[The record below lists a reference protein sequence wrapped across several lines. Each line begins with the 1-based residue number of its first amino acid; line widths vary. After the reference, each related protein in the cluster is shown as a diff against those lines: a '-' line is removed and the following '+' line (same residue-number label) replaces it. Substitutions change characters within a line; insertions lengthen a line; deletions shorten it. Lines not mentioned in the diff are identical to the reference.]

1 MTSTRITATLDSI
14 ATAADVLAAFRGEAV
29 SDAASATRTA
39 DAVALLR
46 ARTDGATVGAVEEAS
61 ERAESARQTWLDLL
75 RTATDRRADL
85 ALAMLAASVE
95 GTSNKAVGDRYGC
108 DNSRV
113 PLWVAFGAWLANGGA
128 SKIPTHD
135 RESFLAEA
143 WGSLDQ
149 AKRNGLLNS
158 EAVREAVS
166 KGSKALG
173 RVAEGAVSAK
183 RDAVKAAAEAE
194 AKAAAEAEAARVLA
208 EAEAAE
214 AAADIVAEAEA
225 LTGEAYDPAD
235 TLTAD
240 MLAAMR
246 DSHDATLRVAACV
259 RVRGAAMTHAE
270 AEAVLAYAE
279 AMLETLATVAS
290 MAREVSVTPEAEA
303 V

>member
-1 MTSTRITATLDSI
+1 MSTTKIGTTLDAI
-14 ATAADVLAAFRGEAV
+14 ATASDILAAMRGEAV
-29 SDAASATRTA
+29 SDAASTTRTA

-46 ARTDGATVGAVEEAS
+46 ARTDGTSVVEVEQAS
-61 ERAESARQTWLDLL
+61 ERAENARQTWLDLL
-75 RTATDRRADL
+75 RSATDRRADL
-85 ALAMLAASVE
+85 ALAMAAASAE
-95 GTSNKAVGDRYGC
+95 GMTAKSIGERYGC

-128 SKIPTHD
+128 SKIPATD
-135 RESFLAEA
+135 RETFLSAS

-158 EAVREAVS
+158 DAVREAVT

-183 RDAVKAAAEAE
+183 RDAIKQAAEAE

-225 LTGEAYDPAD
+225 LVGESYDPAD

-246 DSHDATLRVAACV
+246 ESHDATGRVAACV
-259 RVRGAAMTHAE
+259 RVRGAEMTLAE

-279 AMLETLATVAS
+279 AMLEILAGVAS
-290 MAREVSVTPEAEA
+290 FAREVTVTPVA

>member
-1 MTSTRITATLDSI
+1 MSTKITATLDSI
-14 ATAADVLAAFRGEAV
+14 ATATDILAGFRGEAV
-29 SDAASATRTA
+29 TDAASTTRTA
-39 DAVALLR
+39 DALALLR
-46 ARTDGATVGAVEEAS
+46 SRTDGATVGAVEEAS

-95 GTSNKAVGDRYGC
+95 GMSNKAVGDRYGC

-113 PLWVAFGAWLANGGA
+113 PLWISFGAWLANGGA
-128 SKIPTHD
+128 SKIPAHD

-158 EAVREAVS
+158 EAVREAVT

-173 RVAEGAVSAK
+173 RVASGAVKAK
-183 RDAVKAAAEAE
+183 ADAVKAAAEAE
-194 AKAAAEAEAARVLA
+194 AKAQAEAEAARVLA
-208 EAEAAE
+208 EAEAEE
-214 AAADIVAEAEA
+214 AAADIAAEAEA
-225 LTGEAYDPAD
+225 LVGEAYDPAD

-246 DSHDATLRVAACV
+246 DSHDATLRVDACV
-259 RVRGAAMTHAE
+259 RVRFAEMTLAE
-270 AEAVLAYAE
+270 AEAVEAYAE
-279 AMLETLATVAS
+279 AMGEILAKIGGA
-290 MAREVSVTPEAEA
+290 AREVRLALTAAA

>member
-1 MTSTRITATLDSI
+1 MTSTKITATLDSI

-29 SDAASATRTA
+29 SDAASTTRTA

-46 ARTDGATVGAVEEAS
+46 SRTDGATVADVEAAS

-75 RTATDRRADL
+75 RSATDRRSDL
-85 ALAMLAASVE
+85 SLAMLAASVE
-95 GTSNKAVGDRYGC
+95 GLSNVKIGERYGC
-108 DNSRV
+108 DQSRV
-113 PLWVAFGAWLANGGA
+113 PLWLAYGAWLANGGA
-128 SKIPTHD
+128 SKIPTTE
-135 RESFLAEA
+135 RETFLAA
-143 WGSLDQ
+143 TWGALDQ

-158 EAVREAVS
+158 DAVREAVS

-173 RVAEGAVSAK
+173 RVAESAVTSK

-208 EAEAAE
+208 EAEAEE
-214 AAADIVAEAEA
+214 AAADIAAEAEA
-225 LTGEAYDPAD
+225 LVGEAYDPAD

-259 RVRGAAMTHAE
+259 RVRGAAMTGAE

-279 AMLETLATVAS
+279 AMAETLATVANV
-290 MAREVSVTPEAEA
+290 AREVLATPEAEA